1 MTLQQILAHVVG
13 DEIILNDSNSVKFEE
28 NGDKVRKHL
37 FGPSEATYSGYTCY
51 SGIADFV
58 PVDIETVGDVP
69 GSPESNRNES
79 KILGNLPGCSTQG
92 FSTTDDLHK
101 EGLTKNYVIII

>member
-1 MTLQQILAHVVG
+1 MIYNLLGRKTKLILKITV
-13 DEIILNDSNSVKFEE
+13 LKL
-28 NGDKVRKHL
+28 HL
-37 FGPSEATYSGYTCY
+37 L
-51 SGIADFV
+51 IDR
-58 PVDIETVGDVP
+58 DVP